1 MTSKNKELLKLLK
14 TNPKLGNI
22 VYDSDLILNISVNT
36 PTTQKTPVIII
47 LCGPSGSGKSTIK
60 SSLLQ
65 ENKVTNYVN
74 IDPDEIRSVL
84 VEKGLRLESED
95 PKLMAKIT
103 NKFNLRMFLY
113 AVSKKLNIV
122 FDTTGRNMHAMNEVL
137 KLTGEY
143 FKIFAAVHT
152 TWENCKKRIIY
163 RNLKTKGIRK
173 ELPLTIAKEI
183 YDGFLKGTLSNYLIK
198 YPIQK
203 KVNEIK
209 LFDNNVPKGSV
220 SKLVYYLK
228 DDKVIYSENYQGFY
242 NLNITDSKVELSDE
256 TAGDIKNKNKN
267 KSKKKKKRTRKIKKK
282 SRKKKKKSTKN

>member
-14 TNPKLGNI
+14 TNPKLGSV
-22 VYDSDLILNISVNT
+22 VYDKDLISNTSVNS
-36 PTTQKTPVIII
+36 PTTQKAPVIII

-60 SSLLQ
+60 SSLLH
-65 ENKVTNYVN
+65 ENKIASYVN
-74 IDPDEIRSVL
+74 IDPDDIRSVL
-84 VEKGLRLESED
+84 VKKGLELESED

-113 AVSKKLNIV
+113 AISKKLNIV

-137 KLTGEY
+137 KLTSEY

-152 TWENCKKRIIY
+152 TWENCKKRISS

-183 YDGFLKGTLSNYLIK
+183 YDGFLKGTLSNYLVK

-209 LFDNNVPKGSV
+209 LFDNNVTKGSIP
-220 SKLVYYLK
+220 KLLYYFK
-228 DDKVIYSENYQGFY
+228 DGKVIYSENYQGFY
-242 NLNITDSKVELSDE
+242 NLNITDSKIELSDE
-256 TAGDIKNKNKN
+256 TAGDIKK
-267 KSKKKKKRTRKIKKK
+267 KSKKKKKRTRKIKR
-282 SRKKKKKSTKN
+282 SRRKKKKSTKN